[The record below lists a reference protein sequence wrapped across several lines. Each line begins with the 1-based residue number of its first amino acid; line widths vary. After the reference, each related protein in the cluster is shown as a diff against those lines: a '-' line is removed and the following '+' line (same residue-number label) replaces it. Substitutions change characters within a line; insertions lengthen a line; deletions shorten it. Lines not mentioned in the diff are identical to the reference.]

1 MYLNKGDCVCLDL
14 EINVV
19 RFSLNFV
26 CNVFCYM
33 GMLYFLYN
41 KVWIGFLKFI
51 CEFFVYLNF
60 IIMIEEL

>member
-19 RFSLNFV
+19 RFSLNFI

-33 GMLYFLYN
+33 GM
-41 KVWIGFLKFI
+41 
-51 CEFFVYLNF
+51 
-60 IIMIEEL
+60 

>member
-26 CNVFCYM
+26 CNVFCYT
-33 GMLYFLYN
+33 GM
-41 KVWIGFLKFI
+41 
-51 CEFFVYLNF
+51 
-60 IIMIEEL
+60 